1 MDKNIIKN
9 QEGMVLI
16 LVLVVLVAAI
26 ITGISIMR
34 TSTLETKIAGNERIY
49 AQNVYELE
57 SATAYAVITHTTAI
71 SSVATS
77 TGASYT
83 YPKDLLP
90 DTIYNTNLSMELV
103 AIKKPP
109 LGKGI
114 DPSLFKARYY
124 RINASEDSGSQTLQ
138 VGTWKTFPVQQD
150 Q

>member
-1 MDKNIIKN
+1 MDKIIIRN

-34 TSTLETKIAGNERIY
+34 SSTLETKIAGNERVY

-57 SATAYAVITHTTAI
+57 SATSYAVITHTTAI
-71 SSVATS
+71 SAVTTS

-83 YPKDLLP
+83 YPKDSLP
-90 DTIYNTNLSMELV
+90 DAINDTNLSMELV
-103 AIKKPP
+103 TIKKPP
-109 LGKGI
+109 LGKGM

-124 RINASEDSGSQTLQ
+124 RINASENSVNQTLQ
-138 VGTWKTFPVQQD
+138 VGTWKPFPVQQD

>member
-1 MDKNIIKN
+1 MDKNIIRN

-34 TSTLETKIAGNERIY
+34 TSSLETKVAGNEHVY

-57 SATAYAVITHTTAI
+57 SATTYAVITHTTAI

-77 TGASYT
+77 TGTSYT
-83 YPKDLLP
+83 FPKDSLP
-90 DTIYNTNLSMELV
+90 DEINKTDLSMELV
-103 AIKKPP
+103 TIKKPP

-124 RINASEDSGSQTLQ
+124 RIDASDDSGNQTLQ
-138 VGTWKTFPVQQD
+138 VGAWKPFPAQQN